1 VVDFLARPAF
11 DTILLGSLYTMM
23 ALGLTLTY
31 KVTKIPNFAHA
42 EYVTIG
48 GYVTIVAVQAL
59 GGWPWALFAVP
70 IAFGVSALVALVVDE
85 LVFKPLY
92 LRGATPIHLLVASI
106 GAGLVLRYVVTIY
119 ADLSDLLTA
128 KANLS
133 SNVIVFVANAALTTL
148 HVTIVPTV
156 AGVVLVLHLLFT
168 RTKIGK
174 GMRAMASN
182 YDLARVSGIN
192 TTAVRRLTWVLA
204 GGLAGLAGAFWA
216 IYNPIQTDTGWRSL
230 LYIFAASILA
240 GMTSFYGTIV
250 GGYIVA
256 AAGNFGVFLLNRAYG
271 VDVGYQPLIAL
282 AIIIA
287 VFMIRPTGFAGLTW
301 QDVVDRA
308 RSLARRFVD
317 AARRIGAARG

>member
-1 VVDFLARPAF
+1 
-11 DTILLGSLYTMM
+11 M
-23 ALGLTLTY
+23 
-31 KVTKIPNFAHA
+31 
-42 EYVTIG
+42 
-48 GYVTIVAVQAL
+48 
-59 GGWPWALFAVP
+59 
-70 IAFGVSALVALVVDE
+70 DE
-85 LVFKPLY
+85 LVFKPLS

-106 GAGLVLRYVVTIY
+106 GAGLILRYIVTIY

-133 SNVIVFVANAALTTL
+133 SNVILFLANASLTTL

-156 AGVVLVLHLLFT
+156 AGVVVALHLLFT

-192 TTAVRRLTWVLA
+192 TGAVRRLTWVLA

-216 IYNPIQTDTGWRSL
+216 IYNPIQTDTGWRAL
-230 LYIFAASILA
+230 LYIFAAAILA
-240 GMTSFYGTIV
+240 GMTSFYGTIA

-287 VFMIRPTGFAGLTW
+287 VFLIRPTGFAGLTW
-301 QDVVDRA
+301 REVVDRA